1 MGSSGGGAGSNDR
14 WWENPKLSPADLRQH
29 SESWSLADDAAMAT
43 LLQGISQRLV
53 ARTHEVE
60 GALERS
66 LEDADRLVTTI
77 ANTNNAFHMLAN
89 TQFIE
94 NRTYQDDADLVREK
108 KEVSEKP
115 AVTEEDIIGRC
126 KTAIADGLSLVA
138 SCYERHEIQDSDSDD
153 EDSPGSPV
161 PVYALIDPYE
171 NKPLPLIIGSE
182 AFMADD
188 KVGLE
193 VSSSEENS
201 RMTFSPEDTES
212 EAELE
217 DETDR
222 VTLQS
227 KALPTS
233 SSRPVDDSDS
243 DWSIEEDGP
252 LPNIPSGI
260 VGKEKP
266 LQLSSDEDDDMFG
279 PPSRNSE
286 KVGNIFSKTNN
297 TGAATPTTHVNSR
310 RTDLD
315 SDSEEEGLFGKQQR
329 SSSLFDG
336 PRQPSNSQGSIKNSD
351 PLLPPA
357 PAKSLGVENVRA
369 MPDAIPVKASA
380 PAKSKKI
387 EANLFASDSDD
398 EGDLF
403 SSKPA
408 APSGRSTNNV
418 SHSQGGAPVSSSGG
432 LFSSDED
439 SPVFS
444 GPTSTLEPNN
454 SRDDKEEPPPLPKES
469 GRKVPV
475 GGVSIFGT
483 AITKAI
489 RQQHSSDEEP
499 SDTEVP
505 SATTTKVTQ
514 PSPPKPDNKASQ
526 KPAGVKMP
534 IKGGL
539 FDSDDDEN
547 LFDTLVTKPASVAN
561 DVKTHSGGAASL
573 ENKTKADDKRSHID
587 NESTSN
593 LSGKDSTAKSTGG
606 LFSDEEDSIFGI
618 PTTVKSKDT
627 SSPANKSL
635 AEKSTKVTKEST
647 KAEGQAV
654 KASRPSS
661 LFTPPDYSAPSQPV
675 NISEPPKSNISLF
688 SSPSDDDD
696 DIFSSISKPVQ
707 KASHASAFMTD
718 PPPLPPQASNS
729 EAKAASKGLPQLG
742 AHDDSNKST
751 KASLEEKPKES
762 LSASLFSS
770 TSDEDIFSSVTT
782 QKNSP
787 KIATPEVNKEK
798 AEFSKS
804 GEEPELGAKMATVV
818 SSKSTSHAE
827 VGDNGGIFGSPTED
841 IFKPISQPPKDESK
855 QGEIIKQSDEA
866 KESPAKS
873 LLKKDTTTGAISKN
887 DNIFGSTDDLF
898 GIPEKSDKPDD
909 DSSNKKEENSQAPL
923 KPEKQQTNST
933 TTSMVPGDSS
943 KADSRLHKEISNS
956 VNEITLPPSPAS
968 PESKPSDGG
977 AQKPRVAATKPPV
990 GGVALFGGKE
1000 LAAQINKR
1008 KTLLEPAEEKE
1019 QKTENLFADI
1029 QESVS
1034 ESEDHSKALIFDDSD
1049 DDIFGNNAQ
1058 NLVKSTASSLFSQ
1071 SPPLLPGE
1079 SENTPKQQKPQNTP
1093 LLPGESENIS
1103 KKQEPQIPPL
1113 LPRESENI
1121 SKKQEPQ
1128 IPPLL
1133 PRESE
1138 NISKKQEPQ
1147 IPPLLPRESENI
1159 PKKQETQ
1166 IPPLL
1171 PGESENIPKKQEL
1184 EKLQIPQPKP
1194 INLDNES
1201 KKSQDI
1207 DSDQQKSKPEKS
1219 EEENK
1224 EENVQKEIK
1233 PRKKPPI
1240 GGVSMF
1246 GSGGMG
1252 GSELFAKVL
1261 QRKSMLAPESDS
1273 SDEDTST
1280 EPTGATKATMPA
1292 EEKSTAQ
1299 PKPVIPVVSPV
1310 SPLSPL
1316 SPISPVFA
1324 PDSHEPKSGG
1334 VESSVS
1340 FDDPAS
1346 NTNVLQSMNKTR
1358 ARGSIKRRPPSRA
1371 HRKGGAEKSDPSDTQ
1386 ESTSTTESHPSASST
1401 ASSLEHTNTDAT
1413 DVSKSKTEPLQ
1424 SGERSL
1430 HPSADKDQEK
1440 IPRDVGKDKTEP
1452 APTNMPTVTSNK
1464 DLNYNEGSV
1473 EPVVAS
1479 HDGKKN
1485 VAPTDNKDVLSA
1497 PKSALGVL
1505 KSSSK
1510 PSSSL
1515 FGGSDSDEDLFGE
1528 VKPKKNVK
1536 KPLTSSGETN
1546 VTKAATKSS
1555 RSHSLFEDDDD
1566 DDASIFSSKSETKKV
1581 TAGASR
1587 NMQTTKPKGNLKQ
1600 SSEPF
1605 EDPLLG
1611 SLTK

>member
-14 WWENPKLSPADLRQH
+14 WWENPTLSPADLRQH

-60 GALERS
+60 GVLERA
-66 LEDADRLVTTI
+66 LGDADRLVTTI

-94 NRTYQDDADLVREK
+94 NRTYQDDADVVREK

-115 AVTEEDIIGRC
+115 AVTEEDIIDRC
-126 KTAIADGLSLVA
+126 KIAIADGLSLVA

-212 EAELE
+212 EGELE

-222 VTLQS
+222 STVHSRPLRT
-227 KALPTS
+227 T

-243 DWSIEEDGP
+243 DWSVEEEDGP
-252 LPNIPSGI
+252 LPSIPSGV

-286 KVGNIFSKTNN
+286 KVDIFSKTNN
-297 TGAATPTTHVNSR
+297 TGVATPTTLINSK

-315 SDSEEEGLFGKQQR
+315 SDSEEDEGLFGKQQR
-329 SSSLFDG
+329 SSSLLYG
-336 PRQPSNSQGSIKNSD
+336 LRRPSDTQGSIKNSD
-351 PLLPPA
+351 PLLP

-369 MPDAIPVKASA
+369 MPDATPTKASA

-408 APSGRSTNNV
+408 APTGKSTNSV
-418 SHSQGGAPVSSSGG
+418 SHSQNEAPVSNAGG

-439 SPVFS
+439 SPLFS
-444 GPTSTLEPNN
+444 GPTPTLEPSD

-475 GGVSIFGT
+475 GGVNIFGA

-489 RQQHSSDEEP
+489 RKQHSSDEEP
-499 SDTEVP
+499 SDDEV
-505 SATTTKVTQ
+505 SNATTTKVIQ
-514 PSPPKPDNKASQ
+514 PPPSKPVEKASQ
-526 KPAGVKMP
+526 KPASVKMP
-534 IKGGL
+534 VKGGL

-547 LFDTLVTKPASVAN
+547 LFDTLVAKPASVAN
-561 DVKTHSGGAASL
+561 DVKTNSAGAASG
-573 ENKTKADDKRSHID
+573 NKTKADDKKSHIQ
-587 NESTSN
+587 NELSPN
-593 LSGKDSTAKSTGG
+593 LSSKDSIAKSTGG
-606 LFSDEEDSIFGI
+606 LFSDEEDGIFGI
-618 PTTVKSKDT
+618 PTTVKGKDT
-627 SSPANKSL
+627 SSPANKSFS
-635 AEKSTKVTKEST
+635 EKSPKVQKET
-647 KAEGQAV
+647 IKAEEQTV
-654 KASRPSS
+654 KASRPAS
-661 LFTPPDYSAPSQPV
+661 LFTPPDYPVPSQPV

-696 DIFSSISKPVQ
+696 DIFSSISKPIQ
-707 KASHASAFMTD
+707 KADQGSVFMTD
-718 PPPLPPQASNS
+718 PPPLPPQASKS
-729 EAKAASKGLPQLG
+729 EAEVTSKGLSQLG
-742 AHDDSNKST
+742 AHDDSNKPT

-762 LSASLFSS
+762 LSESLFSS

-782 QKNSP
+782 HKNSP
-787 KIATPEVNKEK
+787 KIAAPEVNKER
-798 AEFSKS
+798 AELSKS
-804 GEEPELGAKMATVV
+804 GEKPDLCTKTAAVM
-818 SSKSTSHAE
+818 SSKSTSYSE
-827 VGDNGGIFGSPTED
+827 TEGNGGIFGSPTED
-841 IFKPISQPPKDESK
+841 IFKPISQPPKNELK
-855 QGEIIKQSDEA
+855 QGEVIKQSDES
-866 KESPAKS
+866 KESPVKS
-873 LLKKDTTTGAISKN
+873 LPKKDTTTGAISK
-887 DNIFGSTDDLF
+887 DDSIFGSTDDLF
-898 GIPEKSDKPDD
+898 GISEKLSKPDD
-909 DSSNKKEENSQAPL
+909 SSSKEKESSQDPV
-923 KPEKQQTNST
+923 KPDKQQINST
-933 TTSMVPGDSS
+933 TSSVAPEDSK
-943 KADSRLHKEISNS
+943 KADSRLLKGDHSNS

-968 PESKPSDGG
+968 PESKPSA
-977 AQKPRVAATKPPV
+977 AQKPKVTATKPPV

-1019 QKTENLFADI
+1019 QKTENIFDDV

-1034 ESEDHSKALIFDDSD
+1034 ESEDHSKPLIFDDSD
-1049 DDIFGNNAQ
+1049 DDIFGNNPQ
-1058 NLVKSTASSLFSQ
+1058 NSVKSTSSSLFRQ
-1071 SPPLLPGE
+1071 SP
-1079 SENTPKQQKPQNTP
+1079 P

-1113 LPRESENI
+1113 LPG
-1121 SKKQEPQ
+1121 
-1128 IPPLL
+1128 
-1133 PRESE
+1133 
-1138 NISKKQEPQ
+1138 
-1147 IPPLLPRESENI
+1147 ESENI
-1159 PKKQETQ
+1159 PKQQESQ

-1171 PGESENIPKKQEL
+1171 PGESENISKNQEPQIPPLLPGERQNISIKQETHSPPVLPTESENISKKQEPK
-1184 EKLQIPQPKP
+1184 KLPILQPKP
-1194 INLDNES
+1194 IILDSES

-1207 DSDQQKSKPEKS
+1207 DNDLQKLKPEKS
-1219 EEENK
+1219 EEESK
-1224 EENVQKEIK
+1224 EDNVQKEIK

-1273 SDEDTST
+1273 SDEDTPT
-1280 EPTGATKATMPA
+1280 EPTEATKATTPA
-1292 EEKSTAQ
+1292 EEKDTAQ
-1299 PKPVIPVVSPV
+1299 PKRVISVVSPV

-1334 VESSVS
+1334 TESSIS

-1346 NTNVLQSMNKTR
+1346 HNNVLQSMNKTR

-1371 HRKGGAEKSDPSDTQ
+1371 HRKSGVEQSNLSDTQ
-1386 ESTSTTESHPSASST
+1386 EPSSTTESHPPAST
-1401 ASSLEHTNTDAT
+1401 TTSSLKHTDTDAT
-1413 DVSKSKTEPLQ
+1413 DVSKGKTQTLQ
-1424 SGERSL
+1424 PDERSRN
-1430 HPSADKDQEK
+1430 PSADRNQGKAIE
-1440 IPRDVGKDKTEP
+1440 DVGKDKTEP
-1452 APTNMPTVTSNK
+1452 DPTNIPNIASNK
-1464 DLNYNEGSV
+1464 DSNYTEGSL
-1473 EPVVAS
+1473 EPVVTS
-1479 HDGKKN
+1479 HEKKKD
-1485 VAPTDNKDVLSA
+1485 VAPAYNKDVLSA
-1497 PKSALGVL
+1497 PKSALGVS

-1528 VKPKKNVK
+1528 VKPKKNIK
-1536 KPLTSSGETN
+1536 KPSTPSGATN
-1546 VTKAATKSS
+1546 VTKTGTKSS

-1566 DDASIFSSKSETKKV
+1566 NDASIFSSKRQIKKV
-1581 TAGASR
+1581 TASTSKTAP
-1587 NMQTTKPKGNLKQ
+1587 TTKPKGNLKQ
-1600 SSEPF
+1600 SNEPF